1 MSNFGKMG
9 NFYNSAKSQKI
20 KKPFDTLPVKVY
32 IYCMHK
38 STAAELNIRVTQVY
52 KWLTEGY
59 RVTDILQNARKKWS
73 LKSDEQIQNYIKKAT
88 DIIKAENFKEVEQLR
103 IEHSARY
110 DELYHALR
118 AKGKLVDAGK
128 ILAWKSKINGLE
140 AVPQNNVNI
149 NSGENSTIKVEFV
162 DAKPKDNEPQNT
174 ESV

>member
-1 MSNFGKMG
+1 M
-9 NFYNSAKSQKI
+9 AKS
-20 KKPFDTLPVKVY
+20 
-32 IYCMHK
+32 
-38 STAAELNIRVTQVY
+38 SNAEFNLRITQVY

-59 RVTDILQNARKKWS
+59 RVSDILQNARKKWG
-73 LKSDEQIQNYIKKAT
+73 LKSDEQVQTYIKKAT
-88 DIIKAENFKEVEQLR
+88 DIIRAENFKEVEQLR

-149 NSGENSTIKVEFV
+149 NSGEHSTIKVEFV
-162 DAKPKDNEPQNT
+162 DAKPKVNEPQNT
-174 ESV
+174 AGI

>member
-1 MSNFGKMG
+1 MARTS
-9 NFYNSAKSQKI
+9 Y
-20 KKPFDTLPVKVY
+20 
-32 IYCMHK
+32 
-38 STAAELNIRVTQVY
+38 AEFEIRTHQVY
-52 KWLTEGY
+52 KWLTEGW
-59 RVTDILQNARKKWS
+59 RTTDILVTARKKWNINNN
-73 LKSDEQIQNYIKKAT
+73 ETIQNYIKKAT
-88 DIIKAENFKEVEQLR
+88 DIIRAENFKEVEQLR